1 MFEDE
6 EQFEQEFESQLSLT
20 DYLRIAYRGR
30 WIIIISF
37 IIVFMV
43 TLYFTFKNPNVYE
56 AFTTVLVE
64 SSESAQSQ
72 IFGAEMM
79 GGASST
85 MIPNQI
91 EILKSRTLAE
101 RTIRQLDMSDMR
113 DSLRVFQPDE
123 EGNLPTLRGMT
134 GWLQNNLTMENRKG
148 TDVIEIKFQAYSP
161 FECTYIV
168 NVVAD
173 EYKILNAEKSQGEVG
188 DLRNFLEIQV
198 GKKQE
203 ELNLAEDDLRDY
215 LEKENK
221 LLSNKTLEPLDGM
234 IAVSKPM
241 LELARMVEKIAPTD
255 VTTLLQGDSG
265 TGKDGSAVIR

>member
-6 EQFEQEFESQLSLT
+6 QQFEQEFESQLSLT
-20 DYLRIAYRGR
+20 DYLRIAFKGR

-37 IIVFMV
+37 VIVFLI
-43 TLYFTFKNPNVYE
+43 TLYFTFTNPNVYE

-64 SSESAQSQ
+64 ESESSQSQ

-79 GGASST
+79 GGGSST

-101 RTIRQLDMSDMR
+101 RTIRQLDISDMR
-113 DSLRVFQPDE
+113 DSLSVLEPDE
-123 EGNLPTLRGMT
+123 DGNLPTLRGMT
-134 GWLQNNLTMENRKG
+134 GWFQNNLTMENRKG
-148 TDVIEIKFQAYSP
+148 TDVIEIKFQANSP
-161 FECTYIV
+161 FECAYIV

-173 EYKILNAEKSQGEVG
+173 EFKILNAEKSQGEVG
-188 DLRNFLEIQV
+188 DLRNFLEAQV

-215 LEKENK
+215 LEKENVVGW
-221 LLSNKTLEPLDGM
+221 EPHPD
-234 IAVSKPM
+234 SSQD
-241 LELARMVEKIAPTD
+241 LAAPPPE
-255 VTTLLQGDSG
+255 
-265 TGKDGSAVIR
+265 